1 MPIKPTCTGFLKPA
15 LSASLRKKAQGAKVM
30 KTVTLPP
37 YAPTLIESTRAIG
50 YTLESAIADIVDNSV
65 SASASCTD
73 IFFFPIGEAYIAV
86 LDNGDGM
93 NKTEIETAMRY
104 GSQNPN
110 DRRAANDL
118 GRFGLGLKT
127 ASLSQC
133 RTLTVASKQGAHIE
147 ARRWDIDHVAETG
160 DWSLLILDTE
170 EEFDTIPRIDRLRE
184 YESGTL
190 VVWQNLDRLKV
201 GELDFNRSM
210 GKKMDAVRA
219 HLSLVF
225 HRYISGESGL
235 KRMQIQMNDTLVEPT
250 DPFLSRRN
258 TQIMADEIM
267 DIDGSKVVVLA
278 HILPHT
284 SSLSSE
290 EIASLGGK
298 EDLRRS
304 QGFYVYRNRRLL
316 VWGTWFHMMRQGE
329 LSKLARVQVDIP
341 NELDSLW
348 TLDIKKSTAM
358 PPEIVR
364 NNLSSVIERLAEQS
378 KRTWV
383 FRGKKET
390 NDAII
395 HIWNRFK
402 GKQGGYYYSI
412 NRDHPMVEIFSETP
426 LQVRRN
432 VEALLSAIET
442 GIPLNQLY
450 LDLTSEK
457 RVENDAEI
465 TAQEVENTL
474 KALLEQM
481 STEVARNS
489 LLDKLVLSD
498 PFVNFPAIIERYKTG
513 GATNGRN

>member
-1 MPIKPTCTGFLKPA
+1 
-15 LSASLRKKAQGAKVM
+15 M

-50 YTLESAIADIVDNSV
+50 YTLESAIADIVDNSI
-65 SASASCTD
+65 SASASCAD
-73 IFFFPIGEAYIAV
+73 IFFFPVGEAYIAI
-86 LDNGDGM
+86 LDDGNGMEADELG
-93 NKTEIETAMRY
+93 IAMRY

-110 DRRAANDL
+110 DKRAVNDL

-133 RTLTVASKQGAHIE
+133 RTLTVASKRGVHIE
-147 ARRWDIDHVAETG
+147 VRRWDIDHVADTG
-160 DWSLLILDTE
+160 DWSLLVLDTE
-170 EEFDTIPRIDRLRE
+170 AELNAIPCIDRLRE
-184 YESGTL
+184 NESGTL

-225 HRYISGESGL
+225 HRYISGELGL
-235 KRMQIQMNDTLVEPT
+235 KRMQIRMNDVPVESD
-250 DPFLSRRN
+250 DPFLPRRN
-258 TQIMADEIM
+258 TQVMADEVLYIE
-267 DIDGSKVVVLA
+267 GSKVVVRA
-278 HILPHT
+278 HILPHI
-284 SSLSSE
+284 SSLSPD
-290 EIASLGGK
+290 EISSLGGK
-298 EDLRRS
+298 EGLRRS
-304 QGFYVYRNRRLL
+304 QGFYVYRNKRLL
-316 VWGTWFHMMRQGE
+316 IWGTWFHMMRQGE

-348 TLDIKKSTAM
+348 TLDIKKSTAI

-364 NNLSSVIERLAEQS
+364 NNLNSVIVRLAEQS

-390 NDAII
+390 NDDII

-412 NRDHPMVEIFSETP
+412 NRDHPIVEMFAEAP
-426 LQVRRN
+426 LHIRRN
-432 VEALLSAIET
+432 VEALLSAIEM

-457 RVENDAEI
+457 QIENETEISAQAVEI
-465 TAQEVENTL
+465 TL
-474 KALLEQM
+474 KALLDQM
-481 STEVARNS
+481 PTATAKNL
-489 LLDKLVLSD
+489 LLDRLSLSD
-498 PFVNFPAIIERYKTG
+498 PFVNFPTIIEQYK
-513 GATNGRN
+513 NGRNRKWPQLTPISY

>member
-1 MPIKPTCTGFLKPA
+1 
-15 LSASLRKKAQGAKVM
+15 M

-37 YAPTLIESTRAIG
+37 YAPTLIESTRSIG

-65 SASASCTD
+65 SASASFTD
-73 IFFFPIGEAYIAV
+73 IFFFPIGEAYIAI
-86 LDNGDGM
+86 LDNGEGM
-93 NKTEIETAMRY
+93 DAVEIETAMRY

-110 DRRAANDL
+110 NKRAANDL

-133 RTLTVASKQGAHIE
+133 RTLTVASKQGIHIE
-147 ARRWDIDHVAETG
+147 ARRWDIDHVAKTG
-160 DWSLLILDTE
+160 DWSLIILDTE
-170 EEFDTIPRIDRLRE
+170 EELSTIPRIEKLRK

-201 GELDFNRSM
+201 GEMDFNRSM

-225 HRYISGESGL
+225 HRYISGEPGL
-235 KRMQIQMNDTLVEPT
+235 KRMQIRMNDKFVESA
-250 DPFLSRRN
+250 DPFLSKRN
-258 TQIMADEIM
+258 TQVMSDEIM
-267 DIDGSKVVVLA
+267 DIDGSRVVVRA
-278 HILPHT
+278 HILPHI
-284 SSLSSE
+284 SNLSAD
-290 EIASLGGK
+290 EIALLGGK

-304 QGFYVYRNRRLL
+304 QGFYVYRNKRLL

-341 NELDSLW
+341 NALDSLW

-358 PPEIVR
+358 PPEVVR
-364 NNLSSVIERLAEQS
+364 NNLISVIERLAEQS

-390 NDAII
+390 SDSII

-402 GKQGGYYYSI
+402 GKQGGHYYAI
-412 NRDHPMVEIFSETP
+412 NRDHPLVEILTDTSP
-426 LQVRRN
+426 QIKHN

-457 RVENDAEI
+457 RVENDSET
-465 TAQEVENTL
+465 TAQEVEATL
-474 KALLEQM
+474 KALLDQLP
-481 STEVARNS
+481 TEDMRKS
-489 LLDKLVLSD
+489 LLDKLEVSD
-498 PFVNFPAIIERYKTG
+498 PFVNYPKIIERYNTG
-513 GATNGRN
+513 GAANGRN